1 MLIQYF
7 YIKFYYSFPDVNK
20 RSLSTQE
27 CHGFTVSSQKEN
39 AFVYNTLAL
48 LHLLYELV
56 NSSCAHP
63 GHLYGIR
70 HNLWLIQIINV
81 VVLLVCVLYSRVS
94 IWKNSHSL
102 PKMVGIDPGI
112 E

>member
-48 LHLLYELV
+48 LHLLYM
-56 NSSCAHP
+56 N
-63 GHLYGIR
+63 
-70 HNLWLIQIINV
+70 W
-81 VVLLVCVLYSRVS
+81 S
-94 IWKNSHSL
+94 I
-102 PKMVGIDPGI
+102 PAVPIPATYMA
-112 E
+112 